1 MQVQAYLY
9 NILIIKF
16 IAMLNLFK
24 MGGPLF
30 MGILTGLLFIILV
43 IAVFYLVI
51 IVRKDYKNLE
61 ETRKRLRYIKSIG
74 LFALVTGILGQMIG
88 LFSAFTAIEQA
99 MDVSPAI
106 MAGGLKVSMI
116 APMYGMVIFLVSY
129 LLWIFIDFVASRNS

>member
-1 MQVQAYLY
+1 
-9 NILIIKF
+9 
-16 IAMLNLFK
+16 

-61 ETRKRLRYIKSIG
+61 EARKRLRYIKSIG
-74 LFALVTGILGQMIG
+74 LFALITGILGQLIG
-88 LFSAFTAIEQA
+88 LYAAFTAIEQA

-129 LLWIFIDFVASRNS
+129 LLWILVDFVASRNN

>member
-1 MQVQAYLY
+1 
-9 NILIIKF
+9 
-16 IAMLNLFK
+16 

-61 ETRKRLRYIKSIG
+61 EARKRLRYIKSIG

-88 LFSAFTAIEQA
+88 LFMAFTAIEQA

-129 LLWIFIDFVASRNS
+129 LLWLIVDFIASGNN